1 MQLLTA
7 NIECICTSS
16 CYSIL
21 ARYVYKL
28 HFNLN
33 VYFISRHDTV
43 MYGRYLSI
51 K

>member
-28 HFNLN
+28 HFNL
-33 VYFISRHDTV
+33 YTCISVIFQD
-43 MYGRYLSI
+43 MIL
-51 K
+51 